1 MWKGP
6 RDCQRCGTLGF
17 CVHAGPH
24 KRVYS
29 YLICDIPTCVIFFYI
44 PKSTCKTGHSQ
55 FTKIATLFWT
65 TVIIFFTL
73 KNRKRPRNHNIRWH
87 ASFELS
93 VNTQW
98 RFIDDTRAPHNFGGI
113 IEKKGCS
120 LLLNSGKILTVG
132 QWCSKWCLS
141 PPVFPGSG
149 RSFVSGFHWVNHHT
163 RSLLDTEYVLFNFSS
178 FLKLHSS
185 GTLIFNC
192 HMLVIRQLWIGA

>member
-1 MWKGP
+1 MWKRP
-6 RDCQRCGTLGF
+6 RDCQRCVTLGF

-24 KRVYS
+24 KRVSS
-29 YLICDIPTCVIFFYI
+29 YLISDIPTCVFFFTYLNQRVKLDI
-44 PKSTCKTGHSQ
+44 PNLLKLPHY
-55 FTKIATLFWT
+55 FERLLLF
-65 TVIIFFTL
+65 FFTL
-73 KNRKRPRNHNIRWH
+73 KNRKRQRNHNIKWH

-98 RFIDDTRAPHNFGGI
+98 RFIDDTRAPHNFGGR
-113 IEKKGCS
+113 IEKRGCF

-149 RSFVSGFHWVNHHT
+149 RSFVSGVHWVNHHT
-163 RSLLDTEYVLFNFSS
+163 PSLLDTEYVLFNFSS